1 MTALSLLLNLPT
13 EILEHIIIFA
23 LSTSTPDELAK
34 TWNSNNPRRS
44 PHRLLIQRLRPL
56 AACKVLY
63 DMALPTYFCHTTFSI
78 IAGSRTK
85 THQRIGTKSITV
97 HKSLFGT
104 FEQQPLFFDNATKLH
119 LETHDFYKATVDQL
133 RYLLTAPKKVVEIT
147 VCMQILEDKRGDGF
161 YAAITRIVERMRRNV
176 DHQMRVRKETKAEH
190 RSHHAAMVILN

>member
-1 MTALSLLLNLPT
+1 VELKQPPEKPTSPFDSAPPPTSCLQGALRHGIANLLL
-13 EILEHIIIFA
+13 
-23 LSTSTPDELAK
+23 
-34 TWNSNNPRRS
+34 
-44 PHRLLIQRLRPL
+44 
-56 AACKVLY
+56 
-63 DMALPTYFCHTTFSI
+63 HTTFSI

-119 LETHDFYKATVDQL
+119 LETDDFYKATVDQL

-147 VCMQILEDKRGDGF
+147 VCMQTLEDKRGDGF